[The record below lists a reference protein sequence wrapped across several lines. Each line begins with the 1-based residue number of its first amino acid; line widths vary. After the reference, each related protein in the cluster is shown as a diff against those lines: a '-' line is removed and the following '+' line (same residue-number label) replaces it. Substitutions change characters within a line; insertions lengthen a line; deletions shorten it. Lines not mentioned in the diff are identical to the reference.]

1 VVMRSHMAL
10 ATGDY
15 RSLTPPTDD
24 GIPVAEWLLIYRASS
39 GAWVV
44 AYLSDAVNVSHA
56 VAVKPSVPPS
66 RLVVSLTRITPSDA
80 TSMHWPP
87 FASL

>member
-1 VVMRSHMAL
+1 
-10 ATGDY
+10 
-15 RSLTPPTDD
+15 
-24 GIPVAEWLLIYRASS
+24 
-39 GAWVV
+39 
-44 AYLSDAVNVSHA
+44 VNVSHA